1 PNGWSPKTVMTL
13 IHRLVKK
20 GAVAYDK
27 QGRAHLY
34 RPKLRQSQC
43 VRAQSRSFLDKV
55 FRGATMPMLAQFLED
70 ARLTPDQIHELKQI
84 LDKKS
89 Q

>member
-1 PNGWSPKTVMTL
+1 MQLLWDHAPLTAAQIADRLAAPNGWSPKTVMTL

-34 RPKLRQSQC
+34 RPKLRQSQ
-43 VRAQSRSFLDKV
+43 
-55 FRGATMPMLAQFLED
+55 
-70 ARLTPDQIHELKQI
+70 
-84 LDKKS
+84 
-89 Q
+89 